1 VSTSHLILDI
11 ETVPDVEMP
20 LPTTDGV
27 PSAPFH
33 RVVCIGCM
41 LFDGYVPRR
50 IGTKVGDERDILRTL
65 VPYIH
70 SGPVLVT
77 FNGRGFDVPVIC
89 ARALKYGI
97 PMATWYGSRNTRY
110 RYSPDAHLDLMDFM
124 CDYGA
129 GRYPSLDAMA
139 RLVGLPGKQG
149 SGAQVQ
155 HMDLAD
161 VERYCLS
168 DVAQTAGLFLRVQLL
183 RGHIAPG
190 DFERVADDFLVFLD
204 MYRDISKGIDRER
217 FKMVTT

>member
-1 VSTSHLILDI
+1 VNSHLILDI

-20 LPTTDGV
+20 LPTGEGV
-27 PSAPFH
+27 PSAPYH
-33 RVVCIGCM
+33 KVVCIGCM
-41 LFDGYVPRR
+41 LLEDYVPKR
-50 IGTKVGDERDILRTL
+50 IGARSGDERKMLKNL
-65 VPYIH
+65 VPYMQ

-89 ARALKYGI
+89 ARSMRYGV
-97 PMATWYGSRNTRY
+97 PMPGWYGSRNTRY
-110 RYSPDAHLDLMDFM
+110 RYSADAHLDLMDFM

-139 RLVGLPGKQG
+139 RLVGLPGKRG

-190 DFERVADDFLVFLD
+190 DFERVADDYLGFLE
-204 MYRDISKGIDRER
+204 MYPDISKGIDRER